1 MADSGVTNAYEPG
14 MTQSQHHPD
23 QSPTNPAERVVRRFD
38 RWQQRH
44 GVISFP
50 IAVVKKFGDDE
61 AGNLV
66 GLLAYNS
73 FVAAFPLLL
82 AFTAILGVTLRE
94 YPGLHAKLVNSAFA
108 EFPIIGGQIHDQ
120 LGVETFSSTL
130 PSLMIGVAG
139 ALVGGRG
146 FAHTLQN
153 TLNTVWAVPKVD
165 RPGFFPRYLRTLA
178 LLLLLGLI
186 VVVTGGASTAAAT
199 ATSLGF
205 GGLPARVVSLAVGTA
220 LGFGFFV
227 VLFRIAAA
235 GRVPTRSM
243 LFGAAVSALGWQI
256 LLTAAGIVVAH
267 QLRHAQ
273 AVAGFFGVVLGLL
286 AWLALQATVIVFAI
300 EIDAVRAKRLWPR
313 SIVPPP
319 LTDADKSYY
328 ASVLRAEVQRPEQRL
343 DLAYETDENAET
355 QAS

>member
-1 MADSGVTNAYEPG
+1 MADTGVTNAYEPG
-14 MTQSQHHPD
+14 MTQSQHDPD
-23 QSPTNPAERVVRRFD
+23 QSPTNPVERVVRRFD

-50 IAVVKKFGDDE
+50 IAVVKNFGDDE

-120 LGVETFSSTL
+120 LGVEAFSSTF

-153 TLNTVWAVPKVD
+153 TLNTLWAVPKVD

-178 LLLLLGLI
+178 LLVLLGLI
-186 VVVTGGASTAAAT
+186 VVVTGAASTAAAT

-205 GGLPARVVSLAVGTA
+205 GGPPARMVSLAVGTA

-227 VLFRIAAA
+227 VLFRVAAA
-235 GRVPTRSM
+235 GQVPTRSM

-256 LLTAAGIVVAH
+256 LLTAAGVVVAH

-300 EIDAVRAKRLWPR
+300 EIDAVRARRLWPR

-328 ASVLRAEVQRPEQRL
+328 ASMLRAEVQRPEQRL
-343 DLAYETDENAET
+343 DLAYETDQNADT
-355 QAS
+355 HAS